1 MYSDLK
7 IVTGSAN
14 PDLAKAICDH
24 LGCQLTPTLATT
36 FSDGELR
43 IEIGD
48 NVRGD
53 DVFVV
58 QPTCSPNV
66 NRNLVQLCL
75 MLDALK
81 RASAGRI
88 TAVIPYYGYARQDR
102 KVSPRAPI
110 SAKTVADFI
119 SVSGADRVVTIDLHA
134 GQIQGFFNC
143 PVDNLYAAPVMLEP
157 LRQIA
162 NDNIVIVSP
171 DAGGV
176 ERARSYPTRLNAP
189 LAIVD
194 KRRDK
199 PNQAQAMHVIGD
211 VEGKSAIIVDDII
224 DTAGTLCAAADVLLK
239 YGATEIIAC
248 ATHPVMSGPAIDRIN
263 ATESL
268 KRVIVTDTIPLGD
281 KKERCPK
288 IQVVSVAA
296 LMAKT
301 IHNIHTGSSVSVIFV
316 YFFLPAEAKQRPLMR
331 PTPEQQQFRIRGD
344 NISRGVVSSPFR
356 RHAFSGKPV
365 SVPVFPW
372 REKTAV
378 RRPRRCRLELCQ

>member
-1 MYSDLK
+1 MFSDLK
-7 IVTGSAN
+7 IVTGSSN
-14 PDLAKAICDH
+14 PELAKAICDH

-58 QPTCSPNV
+58 QPTCPPLV
-66 NRNLVQLCL
+66 NRNLMQLCL

-110 SAKTVADFI
+110 SAKMVADFI
-119 SVSGADRVVTIDLHA
+119 SVAGAGRVVTIDMHA

-143 PVDNLYAAPVMLEP
+143 PVDNLYAAPVMMEP
-157 LRQIA
+157 LRQIEG
-162 NDNIVIVSP
+162 DIVIVSP

-176 ERARSYPTRLNAP
+176 ERARSYAKRLNAP

-211 VEGKSAIIVDDII
+211 VEGKTAIIVHDII
-224 DTAGTLCAAADVLLK
+224 DTAGTLCAGADVLLK
-239 YGATEIIAC
+239 YGAKKIIAC
-248 ATHPVMSGPAIDRIN
+248 ASHGVLSGPAIDRIN
-263 ATESL
+263 ATEAL
-268 KRVIVTDTIPLGD
+268 DRVIVTDTIPLGE
-281 KKERCPK
+281 KLAQCPK
-288 IQVVSVAA
+288 LQVVSVAA
-296 LMAKT
+296 LLGKT
-301 IHNIHTGSSVSVIFV
+301 IHNIHTGSSVSVLFV
-316 YFFLPAEAKQRPLMR
+316 
-331 PTPEQQQFRIRGD
+331 
-344 NISRGVVSSPFR
+344 
-356 RHAFSGKPV
+356 
-365 SVPVFPW
+365 
-372 REKTAV
+372 
-378 RRPRRCRLELCQ
+378 

>member
-176 ERARSYPTRLNAP
+176 ERARSYAKRLNAP
-189 LAIVD
+189 LAIVY

-281 KKERCPK
+281 KKDRCPK

-301 IHNIHTGSSVSVIFV
+301 IHNIHTGSSVSVLFV
-316 YFFLPAEAKQRPLMR
+316 
-331 PTPEQQQFRIRGD
+331 
-344 NISRGVVSSPFR
+344 
-356 RHAFSGKPV
+356 
-365 SVPVFPW
+365 
-372 REKTAV
+372 
-378 RRPRRCRLELCQ
+378 